1 MSILAI
7 IPARKGSK
15 QLPKKNLAKI
25 EGKSLVE
32 IAINVAKDVK
42 KINNILVSSDCKEI
56 LKIAKKNKVLTSL
69 RPKELASDNSLII
82 ETIKYEYER
91 LKNHLNI
98 DIIVLLEVTSPM
110 RNSTHIEKCINMLIK
125 KKLDS
130 VATFRESDIHPHKTW
145 QIKNNEVPK
154 TFLKNSNPWTP
165 RQELSR
171 AYQLSGVA
179 YVFKP
184 DGIKKKS
191 NSLLFGKQGGVIIDK
206 KYSIDIDDNIDLE
219 LAKILIQK
227 N

>member
-15 QLPKKNLAKI
+15 QLPKKNLAKLG
-25 EGKSLVE
+25 GKSLVE

-42 KINNILVSSDCKEI
+42 QIDNILVSSDCEEI
-56 LKIAKKNKVLTSL
+56 LKIAKKKKVLTSL
-69 RPKELASDNSLII
+69 RPKKLASDNSLII
-82 ETIKYEYER
+82 ETILYEYER
-91 LKNHLNI
+91 LKNQLNI

-110 RNSTHIEKCINMLIK
+110 RNSIHIEKCINMLIK

-145 QIKNNEVPK
+145 QMKNNNIPK

-165 RQELSR
+165 RQELSK

-184 DGIKKKS
+184 NRIKRKS

-206 KYSIDIDDNIDLE
+206 RYSIDIDDNIDYE
-219 LAKILIQK
+219 LAKVLIQQ

>member
-15 QLPKKNLAKI
+15 QLPKKNLAKLGG
-25 EGKSLVE
+25 ESLVE

-69 RPKELASDNSLII
+69 RPKELASDNSLVI
-82 ETIKYEYER
+82 ETIIYEYER
-91 LKNHLNI
+91 LKKDLKI
-98 DIIVLLEVTSPM
+98 DIIVLLEVTSPL
-110 RNSTHIEKCINMLIK
+110 RTAIHIEKCINMLIK

-145 QIKNNEVPK
+145 QIKNNDIPK

-165 RQELSR
+165 RQELSK

-184 DGIKKKS
+184 NRIKRKS

-206 KYSIDIDDNIDLE
+206 RYSIDIDDNIDYE
-219 LAKILIQK
+219 LAKVLIQQ

>member
-82 ETIKYEYER
+82 DTIIYEYER
-91 LKNHLNI
+91 LKNHLKI
-98 DIIVLLEVTSPM
+98 DIIVLLEVTSPL
-110 RNSTHIEKCINMLIK
+110 RNSIHIEKCINMLIK

-145 QIKNNEVPK
+145 QIKNNDIPK

-184 DGIKKKS
+184 NGIKKKS

>member
-82 ETIKYEYER
+82 DTIIYEYER
-91 LKNHLNI
+91 LKNHLKI
-98 DIIVLLEVTSPM
+98 DIIVLLEVTSPL
-110 RNSTHIEKCINMLIK
+110 RNSIHIEKCINMLIK

-145 QIKNNEVPK
+145 QIKNNDIPK

>member
-15 QLPKKNLAKI
+15 QLPKKNLAKLG
-25 EGKSLVE
+25 GKSLVE

-69 RPKELASDNSLII
+69 RPKELASDNSLVI
-82 ETIKYEYER
+82 ETIIYEYER
-91 LKNHLNI
+91 LKKNLKI
-98 DIIVLLEVTSPM
+98 DIIVLLEVTSPL
-110 RNSTHIEKCINMLIK
+110 RNSIHVEKCINMLMK

-145 QIKNNEVPK
+145 QIKNNDIPK

-227 N
+227 D

>member
-15 QLPKKNLAKI
+15 QLPKKNLAKLGG
-25 EGKSLVE
+25 ESLVE

-69 RPKELASDNSLII
+69 RPKELASDNSLVI
-82 ETIKYEYER
+82 ETIIYEYER
-91 LKNHLNI
+91 LKKDLKI
-98 DIIVLLEVTSPM
+98 DIIVLLEVTSPL
-110 RNSTHIEKCINMLIK
+110 RTAIHIEKCINMLIK

-145 QIKNNEVPK
+145 QIKNNDIPK

-227 N
+227 D

>member
-15 QLPKKNLAKI
+15 QLPKKNLAKLG
-25 EGKSLVE
+25 GKSLVE

-42 KINNILVSSDCKEI
+42 QIDNILVSSDCEEI
-56 LKIAKKNKVLTSL
+56 LKIAKKKKVLTSL
-69 RPKELASDNSLII
+69 RPKKLASDNSLII
-82 ETIKYEYER
+82 ETILYEYER
-91 LKNHLNI
+91 LKNQLNI

-110 RNSTHIEKCINMLIK
+110 RNSIHIEKCINMLIK

-145 QIKNNEVPK
+145 QMKNNNIPK

-227 N
+227 D

>member
-1 MSILAI
+1 M
-7 IPARKGSK
+7 
-15 QLPKKNLAKI
+15 QKK
-25 EGKSLVE
+25 
-32 IAINVAKDVK
+32 
-42 KINNILVSSDCKEI
+42 
-56 LKIAKKNKVLTSL
+56 KVLTSL
-69 RPKELASDNSLII
+69 RPKKLASDNSLII
-82 ETIKYEYER
+82 ETILYEYER
-91 LKNHLNI
+91 LKNQLNI

-110 RNSTHIEKCINMLIK
+110 RNSIHIEKCINMLIK

-145 QIKNNEVPK
+145 QMKNNNIPK

-165 RQELSR
+165 RQELSK

-184 DGIKKKS
+184 NRIKRKS

-206 KYSIDIDDNIDLE
+206 RYSIDIDDNIDYE
-219 LAKILIQK
+219 LAKVLIQQ

>member
-15 QLPKKNLAKI
+15 QLPKKNLAKLGG
-25 EGKSLVE
+25 ESLVE

-69 RPKELASDNSLII
+69 RPKELASDNSLVI
-82 ETIKYEYER
+82 ETIIYEYER
-91 LKNHLNI
+91 LKKNLKI
-98 DIIVLLEVTSPM
+98 DIIVLLEVTSPL
-110 RNSTHIEKCINMLIK
+110 RTASHIEKCINMLIK

-145 QIKNNEVPK
+145 QMKNNNIPK

-227 N
+227 D

>member
-15 QLPKKNLAKI
+15 QLPKKNLAKLG
-25 EGKSLVE
+25 GKSLVE

-42 KINNILVSSDCKEI
+42 QIDNILVSSDCEEI
-56 LKIAKKNKVLTSL
+56 LKIAKKKKVLTSL
-69 RPKELASDNSLII
+69 RPKKLASDNSLII
-82 ETIKYEYER
+82 ETILYEYER
-91 LKNHLNI
+91 LKNQLNI

-110 RNSTHIEKCINMLIK
+110 RNSIHIEKCINMLIK

-145 QIKNNEVPK
+145 QIKNNDIPK

-227 N
+227 D

>member
-15 QLPKKNLAKI
+15 QLPKKNLAKLG
-25 EGKSLVE
+25 GKSLVE

-69 RPKELASDNSLII
+69 RPKELASDNSLVI
-82 ETIKYEYER
+82 ETIIYEYER
-91 LKNHLNI
+91 LKKNLKI
-98 DIIVLLEVTSPM
+98 DIIVLLEVTSPL
-110 RNSTHIEKCINMLIK
+110 RNSIHVEKCINMLMK

-145 QIKNNEVPK
+145 QIKNNNIPK

-165 RQELSR
+165 RQELSK

-184 DGIKKKS
+184 NRLKRKS

-206 KYSIDIDDNIDLE
+206 GYSIDIDDNIDYE
-219 LAKILIQK
+219 LAKILIQQ

>member
-15 QLPKKNLAKI
+15 QLPKKNLAKLGG
-25 EGKSLVE
+25 ESLVE

-69 RPKELASDNSLII
+69 RPKELASDNSLVI
-82 ETIKYEYER
+82 ETIIYEYER
-91 LKNHLNI
+91 LKKDLKI
-98 DIIVLLEVTSPM
+98 DIIVLLEVTSPL
-110 RNSTHIEKCINMLIK
+110 RTAIHIEKCINMLIK

-145 QIKNNEVPK
+145 QMKNNNIPK

-227 N
+227 D

>member
-15 QLPKKNLAKI
+15 QLPKKNLAKLG
-25 EGKSLVE
+25 GKSLVE

-69 RPKELASDNSLII
+69 RPKELASDNSLVI
-82 ETIKYEYER
+82 ETIIYEYER
-91 LKNHLNI
+91 LKKNLKI
-98 DIIVLLEVTSPM
+98 DIIVLLEVTSPL
-110 RNSTHIEKCINMLIK
+110 RNSIHVEKCINMLIK

-145 QIKNNEVPK
+145 QIKNNDIPK

-165 RQELSR
+165 RQELSK

-184 DGIKKKS
+184 NRLKRKS

-206 KYSIDIDDNIDLE
+206 RYSIDIDDNIDYE
-219 LAKILIQK
+219 LAKILIQQ

>member
-15 QLPKKNLAKI
+15 QLPKKNLAKLG
-25 EGKSLVE
+25 GKSLVE

-42 KINNILVSSDCKEI
+42 QINNILVSSDCKEI
-56 LKIAKKNKVLTSL
+56 IKIAKKNNVLTSL

-82 ETIKYEYER
+82 ETIKYEYKR

-98 DIIVLLEVTSPM
+98 DILVLLEVTSPM
-110 RNSTHIEKCINMLIK
+110 RKSIHIEKCINMLIK

-130 VATFRESDIHPHKTW
+130 VATFRESDIHPNKTW
-145 QIKNNEVPK
+145 NINNNGIPM
-154 TFLKNSNPWTP
+154 TFLKNSDPWTP
-165 RQELSR
+165 RQELSK

-184 DGIKKKS
+184 NGIKKKS

-206 KYSIDIDDNIDLE
+206 KYSIDIDDSIDLE
-219 LAKILIQK
+219 LAKILIEQK
-227 N
+227 

>member
-25 EGKSLVE
+25 GGKSLVE

-42 KINNILVSSDCKEI
+42 QINNILVSSDCKEI
-56 LKIAKKNKVLTSL
+56 IKIAKKNNVLTSL

-98 DIIVLLEVTSPM
+98 DIIVLLEVTSPL
-110 RNSTHIEKCINMLIK
+110 RNSIHVEKCINMLIK

-145 QIKNNEVPK
+145 QIKNNYIPK

-184 DGIKKKS
+184 DRIKKNS

-219 LAKILIQK
+219 LAKILIQQ

>member
-15 QLPKKNLAKI
+15 QLPKKNLAKL
-25 EGKSLVE
+25 GGRSLVE
-32 IAINVAKDVK
+32 IAINVANDVK
-42 KINNILVSSDCKEI
+42 QIDNILVSSDCKDI

-82 ETIKYEYER
+82 ETILYEYER
-91 LKNHLNI
+91 LKNQLNI

-110 RNSTHIEKCINMLIK
+110 RKSIHIEKCIDMLKK

-130 VATFRESDIHPHKTW
+130 VATFKESDIHPHKTW
-145 QIKNNEVPK
+145 QIKNNIPK

-165 RQELSR
+165 RQELSK

-184 DGIKKKS
+184 NKIKKKS

-206 KYSIDIDDNIDLE
+206 KYSIDIDDKIDLE
-219 LAKILIQK
+219 LTKVLIQQ

>member
-15 QLPKKNLAKI
+15 QLPKKNLAKLGG
-25 EGKSLVE
+25 ESLVE

-69 RPKELASDNSLII
+69 RPKELASDNSLVI
-82 ETIKYEYER
+82 ETIIYEYER
-91 LKNHLNI
+91 LKKNLKI
-98 DIIVLLEVTSPM
+98 DIIVLLEVTSPL
-110 RNSTHIEKCINMLIK
+110 RTASHIEKCINMLIK

-145 QIKNNEVPK
+145 QIKNNDIPK

-227 N
+227 D

>member
-32 IAINVAKDVK
+32 IAINVAQGVK
-42 KINNILVSSDCKEI
+42 QINNILVSSDCKEI

-69 RPKELASDNSLII
+69 RPNELSCDNSLII
-82 ETIKYEYER
+82 DTIIYEYER
-91 LKNHLNI
+91 LKNNLNI
-98 DIIVLLEVTSPM
+98 DIMVLLEVTSPL
-110 RNSTHIEKCINMLIK
+110 RNSIHIEKCIDLLIK

-130 VATFRESDIHPHKTW
+130 VATFRESDIHPYKTW
-145 QIKNNEVPK
+145 QIKNDIPR

-165 RQELSR
+165 RQELGK

-184 DGIKKKS
+184 NKINKKS

-206 KYSIDIDDNIDLE
+206 KYSIDIDDNIDFE
-219 LAKILIQK
+219 LAKVLFQQ